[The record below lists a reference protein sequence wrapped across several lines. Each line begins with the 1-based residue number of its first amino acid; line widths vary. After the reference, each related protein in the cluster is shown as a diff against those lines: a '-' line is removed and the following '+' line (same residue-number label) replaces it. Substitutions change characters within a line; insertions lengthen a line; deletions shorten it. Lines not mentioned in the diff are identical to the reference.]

1 VALAKWR
8 NQHRTA
14 FDFVTEASLNL
25 ADDPELMQLMKDAG
39 FVSVFL
45 GIETP
50 DEPGLIASNKL
61 QNTRRS
67 LLESVAV
74 IQSYGMQV
82 MGGFILGF
90 DTDREDI
97 FDRMTEFIQKSG
109 IPVAMVGLLQA
120 MPGTQLFRRLWREGR
135 ILHTDAGDNTSISLN
150 FLPRMNAA
158 KLVEGYR
165 SVLKQIYSYEAYYD
179 RVKLYLS
186 RIQPTSGE
194 RRFKQRW
201 ITRANARALVTSII
215 RQGVFGSQRWSYWKF
230 LATVATHYR
239 HSFGTAMTLAVMG
252 YHFQVITRK
261 LSGAQRVAGSDPVR
275 KRNLPGE
282 AAVQR

>member
-1 VALAKWR
+1 MAQSIQDR
-8 NQHRTA
+8 
-14 FDFVTEASLNL
+14 FDFNTEASLNL

-50 DEPGLIASNKL
+50 DESGLIASNKL

-67 LLESVAV
+67 LLESVAI

-97 FDRMTEFIQKSG
+97 FDRMADFIQSSG

-135 ILHTDAGDNTSISLN
+135 ILHTDAGNNTSVSLN
-150 FLPRMNAA
+150 FLPRMDAS

-165 SVLKQIYSYEAYYD
+165 SVLKRIYGCEAYYK

-186 RIQPTSGE
+186 RTQPRRGETS
-194 RRFKQRW
+194 KQRW
-201 ITRANARALVTSII
+201 LTQANARALVTSIV
-215 RQGVFGSQRWSYWKF
+215 RQGVFGRSAG
-230 LATVATHYR
+230 ATGSSSRPRPHVT
-239 HSFGTAMTLAVMG
+239 
-252 YHFQVITRK
+252 VI
-261 LSGAQRVAGSDPVR
+261 LSARP
-275 KRNLPGE
+275 
-282 AAVQR
+282 